1 MNTKY
6 LIWDFD
12 GTLGYREGRS
22 WAMVLSEVL
31 DRQMPGHPYTAD
43 QLAPYLRSG
52 FPWHVP
58 EQPHT
63 HITNAD
69 QWWAAMAPVF
79 VAAFCA
85 LGLDAA
91 QATRL
96 AGHVRPVY
104 SNPDRF
110 RLFEDTLPALD
121 ALSARGW
128 THVILSNHVPE
139 FDDIAAAL
147 GLTSRM
153 AAVFNSAW
161 MGYEKPHPQIFR
173 QVLDVL
179 DAGGPKWMIGDNLV
193 ADVRGAEAMGL
204 PAILVRKPGADV
216 RYYAPDLTQVGAII
230 ENSPT

>member
-1 MNTKY
+1 VKY

-22 WAMVLSEVL
+22 WAVVLLETL
-31 DRQMPGHPYTAD
+31 DWQMPGHPYTAD

-52 FPWHVP
+52 FPWHMP

-63 HITNAD
+63 HIATAD
-69 QWWAAMAPVF
+69 QWWAEMTPVF
-79 VAAFCA
+79 VAAFGA
-85 LGLDAA
+85 LGLDTAPAA
-91 QATRL
+91 RL
-96 AGHVRPVY
+96 AEHVRPIY
-104 SNPDRF
+104 SDPARF
-110 RLFEDTLPALD
+110 RLFDDTLPALD

-139 FDDIAAAL
+139 FDGIAAAL

-161 MGYEKPHPQIFR
+161 LGYEKPHPQIFR
-173 QVLDVL
+173 QVLDIL
-179 DAGGPKWMIGDNLV
+179 DGGGPKWMIGDNFT

-204 PAILVRKPGADV
+204 PAILVRKPNVDA
-216 RYYAPDLTQVGAII
+216 RYFAPDLTQVGAIV
-230 ENSPT
+230 ENTLA